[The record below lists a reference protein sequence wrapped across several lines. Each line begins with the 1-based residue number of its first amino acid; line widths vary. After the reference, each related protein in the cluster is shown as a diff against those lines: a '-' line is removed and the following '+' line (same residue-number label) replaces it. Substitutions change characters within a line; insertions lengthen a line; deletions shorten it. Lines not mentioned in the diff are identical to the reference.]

1 MENLLSDISHLP
13 SMASQ
18 SLIMI
23 IWLQSPTKIQLNTKL
38 DNFFSID

>member
-1 MENLLSDISHLP
+1 MENLGSDISHLL

-18 SLIMI
+18 TLIMI
-23 IWLQSPTKIQLNTKL
+23 IWLQGPKIQLNTKL